1 MNSKAIVGIVAVII
15 VVAAVAIVLSLD
27 KGGNDDKDP
36 GLDAVIIYDGNGGTY
51 NGSSTYESASNKVS
65 TYGFTNG
72 DLHLIGWN
80 TAKDGSGTHYSSG
93 STIESASASDP
104 VTLYAQWSYILHND
118 SIMTVPS
125 IVSDIATFVLDGD
138 KSVQVVDPAK
148 YNSIAMPESPKF
160 VVMSED
166 NRWTWE
172 LQDNDF
178 FGTDADG
185 NKVVLRIGLYGDDIQ
200 SQYSIVDNMPTVE
213 FSGSG
218 DIRFSLFFSQ
228 QNSSNL

>member
-1 MNSKAIVGIVAVII
+1 MNSKAIAGIVAVIV

-27 KGGNDDKDP
+27 KGGNDDQEP
-36 GLDAVIIYDGNGGTY
+36 GQDVVIIYDGNGGTY

-80 TAKDGSGTHYSSG
+80 TAKDGSGTYYSSG
-93 STIESASASDP
+93 STIESASASNP
-104 VTLYAQWSYILHND
+104 VTLYAQWSYILYND
-118 SIMTVPS
+118 SITTVPS
-125 IVSDIATFVLDGD
+125 IMSDIVIFVLDGD
-138 KSVQVVDPAK
+138 EPVLVVDPAK
-148 YNSIAMPESPKF
+148 HNSIAMPDNPKF

-172 LQDNDF
+172 LQDNHF
-178 FGTDADG
+178 YGTDAAG

-200 SQYSIVDNMPTVE
+200 SQCSIVDNTPTVE

-218 DIRFSLFFSQ
+218 DVLFSLFYSRQ
-228 QNSSNL
+228 